1 MPRIRPSPSQQA
13 GFTIMEVLMT
23 MLMLSVSLVGL
34 SALQLQSIRQVT
46 DTRRAGEALRLAK
59 AVVEG
64 YTLIDYARI
73 PPANAP
79 NWMTQPK
86 RGHEN
91 VATPSTDD
99 LMIGVGV
106 DGQSAGPFRAQYL
119 VEPLQG
125 GMMITVQVSW
135 RSADAHGGAA
145 ATGDARFRTQRVTLS
160 TVRFP

>member
-64 YTLIDYARI
+64 YTLIAYARI
-73 PPANAP
+73 PPDKEVPLWNLLGGYADKLEP
-79 NWMTQPK
+79 F
-86 RGHEN
+86 
-91 VATPSTDD
+91 DD
-99 LMIGVGV
+99 
-106 DGQSAGPFRAQYL
+106 
-119 VEPLQG
+119 
-125 GMMITVQVSW
+125 
-135 RSADAHGGAA
+135 
-145 ATGDARFRTQRVTLS
+145 
-160 TVRFP
+160 

>member
-1 MPRIRPSPSQQA
+1 MSRVRSGRERQA

-23 MLMLSVSLVGL
+23 MLVLTISLVGL
-34 SALQLQSIRQVT
+34 TALQLQNIRQVT
-46 DTRRAGEALRLAK
+46 DTRRAGEALRLVK
-59 AVVEG
+59 AVIEG

-73 PPANAP
+73 PPPNAP

-91 VATPSTDD
+91 VAMPSSDD

-106 DGQSAGPFRAQYL
+106 DGNSVGPFRVQYL
-119 VEPLQG
+119 VEPFQG
-125 GMMITVQVSW
+125 GMMITVQASW
-135 RSADAHGGAA
+135 RSADAHGGQ
-145 ATGDARFRTQRVTLS
+145 TSSPARFRTQRVTLS

>member
-1 MPRIRPSPSQQA
+1 MSRVKPSPCRQA

-23 MLMLSVSLVGL
+23 MLVLTISLVGL
-34 SALQLQSIRQVT
+34 TALQLQSIRQVT
-46 DTRRAGEALRLAK
+46 DTRRAGEALRLVK
-59 AVVEG
+59 AVIEG

-73 PPANAP
+73 PPPNAP

-106 DGQSAGPFRAQYL
+106 DGRSVGPFRVQYL
-119 VEPLQG
+119 VEPFQG
-125 GMMITVQVSW
+125 GMMLTVQASW
-135 RSADAHGGAA
+135 RSADAHGGN
-145 ATGDARFRTQRVTLS
+145 TTSDARFRTQRVTLT